1 MSCAVI
7 EVRVQPKAS
16 SSRMTVVDGRIKV
29 YVTAAPEKGRA
40 NKAVIEV
47 LAREL
52 GVPRR
57 TISLKS
63 GERSRT
69 KLIEVK
75 VLDPSEIERRLALS
89 QLEHNKLG

>member
-1 MSCAVI
+1 MPSAIVQ
-7 EVRVQPKAS
+7 VYVQPKAGS
-16 SSRMTVVDGRIKV
+16 NRISVIDGRIKV

-52 GVPRR
+52 GVPKRVVSIR
-57 TISLKS
+57 S

-69 KLIEVK
+69 KLIEVEG
-75 VLDPSEIERRLALS
+75 LDSAEIGRRLDR
-89 QLEHNKLG
+89 QDRP

>member
-1 MSCAVI
+1 MPPTAI
-7 EVRVQPKAS
+7 EVHVQPKAS
-16 SSRMTVVDGRIKV
+16 SNRITVVDGRIKV

-40 NKAVIEV
+40 NKAVIEI

-52 GVPRR
+52 GVPKSVVS
-57 TISLKS
+57 IKS

-75 VLDPSEIERRLALS
+75 GLDPAEIEQRLVV
-89 QLEHNKLG
+89 QHPRFEG

>member
-1 MSCAVI
+1 MPCALI
-7 EVRVQPKAS
+7 EVHVQPKAS
-16 SSRMTVVDGRIKV
+16 SNRITVVDGRIKV
-29 YVTAAPEKGRA
+29 YVTAAPERGRA

-69 KLIEVK
+69 KLIEVEG
-75 VLDPSEIERRLALS
+75 LDPTEIERRLDR
-89 QLEHNKLG
+89 QDRP

>member
-7 EVRVQPKAS
+7 EVHVQPKAS
-16 SSRMTVVDGRIKV
+16 SNRMTVVDGRIKV
-29 YVTAAPEKGRA
+29 YVTAAPEKRRA
-40 NKAVIEV
+40 NKAVIKV
-47 LAREL
+47 LARKL

-69 KLIEVK
+69 KLIEV
-75 VLDPSEIERRLALS
+75 EGLS
-89 QLEHNKLG
+89 QIEVLGKLREHCRE

>member
-1 MSCAVI
+1 MPCALI

-16 SSRMTVVDGRIKV
+16 SNRITVVDGRIKV

-52 GVPRR
+52 GVPKSVVS
-57 TISLKS
+57 IKS

-69 KLIEVK
+69 KLIEVEG
-75 VLDPSEIERRLALS
+75 LDLSEIERRLDR
-89 QLEHNKLG
+89 QDRP